1 MEMKV
6 IGTLIIAAA
15 IGGLAVATPAIAED
29 YSNIPAGV
37 KGQIKAKCIGRYPD
51 DYLLQSNCVRGELSG
66 YLDMQAMLGAAS
78 TTQAPA
84 RVYTAPTRAGNGST
98 ATGSVYYRNC
108 SAARAA
114 GAAPIRKG
122 EPGYAPKLDRDGDGI
137 ACE

>member
-114 GAAPIRKG
+114 GARRYGRASLVMHQSWT
-122 EPGYAPKLDRDGDGI
+122 AM
-137 ACE
+137 ATA

>member
-1 MEMKV
+1 MKV